1 MKKLLDD
8 IHYREKKIDIYSK
21 EVISLLN
28 KKEYNNFLMFYVK
41 LLHDNLIKYNELVR
55 LSKGMSIDN
64 EQEDTT
70 ENKETQTKRGNHNKY
85 RWW

>member
-28 KKEYNNFLMFYVK
+28 KKEYNNFLMFYVE

>member
-1 MKKLLDD
+1 MRKLQDD
-8 IHYREKKIDIYSK
+8 IYYRRKKIDIYSK

-28 KKEYNNFLMFYVK
+28 KKEYNNFLMVYVR

-55 LSKGMSIDN
+55 LSQRMNMDN
-64 EQEDTT
+64 EQKDTT
-70 ENKETQTKRGNHNKY
+70 KDKKTQTERGNHNKY

>member
-1 MKKLLDD
+1 MKELLDD
-8 IHYREKKIDIYSK
+8 IHYRREKIDIYSK

-28 KKEYNNFLMFYVK
+28 KKEYNNFLMIYVR

-55 LSKGMSIDN
+55 LSQKMGMDN
-64 EQEDTT
+64 EQEDSTKD
-70 ENKETQTKRGNHNKY
+70 KETQTKRGIHNKY

>member
-1 MKKLLDD
+1 MRKLQDD
-8 IHYREKKIDIYSK
+8 IQYRRKKIDSYSK

-28 KKEYNNFLMFYVK
+28 KKEYNNFLLLYGR

-55 LSKGMSIDN
+55 LSQRMSMDN
-64 EQEDTT
+64 EQKDTT
-70 ENKETQTKRGNHNKY
+70 EDKKTQTERGNYNKY